1 MTASLFTPL
10 RQRGLTLRNRLVL
23 SPMCQYSA
31 DAGGRATDWH
41 LAHLGSRAAGGLGA
55 ALAEATA
62 VLPEGRISPADLGL
76 WEDGQVEP
84 LRRVF
89 SFVAAQGCAPGIQL
103 AHAGRK
109 ASTLPPWRG
118 GRPVGAADGG
128 WDRIVAPS
136 ALPFA
141 AGHAV
146 PCELDE
152 AGIAAVIAAF
162 GAAARRAREAGAQVV
177 EIHAAHGYL
186 LHQFLS
192 PLTNRRRDRWGGD
205 FAGRTRLARE
215 VTSAV
220 RAQWPDELP
229 VWIRISCTDW
239 VAGGWDEDQ
248 AVALARELAALGCD
262 LVDCSSGGTV
272 PDAVVPAAPGY
283 QVRFAE
289 RIRREAGV
297 ATGAVG
303 LITEPAQADAIVREG
318 RADLVLLGRA
328 LLREPHWALRAA
340 QELGAGP
347 PVPPQ
352 YLRGFPS
359 P

>member
-1 MTASLFTPL
+1 MTPHLFTPL
-10 RQRGLTLRNRLVL
+10 AQRGLTLRNRLVM

-31 DAGGRATDWH
+31 VDGRATDWH

-55 ALAEATA
+55 LLAEATA
-62 VLPEGRISPADLGL
+62 VLPDGRISAADLGL
-76 WEDGQVEP
+76 WDDGQVEP

-89 SFVAAQGCAPGIQL
+89 AFVAAQGCVPGIQL

-109 ASTLPPWRG
+109 ASTLPPWLG

-128 WDRIVAPS
+128 WDTIVAPS

-141 AGHAV
+141 PGHAV
-146 PCELDE
+146 PRELDE

-162 GAAARRAREAGAQVV
+162 GAAAGRARDAGARLV
-177 EIHAAHGYL
+177 EVHAAHGYL

-192 PLTNRRRDRWGGD
+192 PLTNRRTDGWGGT
-205 FAGRTRLARE
+205 FAGRTRLVRE
-215 VTSAV
+215 VVAAV
-220 RAQWPDELP
+220 RSQWPDGLP
-229 VWIRISCTDW
+229 LWVRISCTDW
-239 VAGGWDEDQ
+239 VEGGWDEDE

-272 PDAVVPAAPGY
+272 PDAVVPVGPGY

-289 RIRREAGV
+289 RLRRDAGV

-303 LITEPAQADAIVREG
+303 LVTEPAQAEAIVRDG

-328 LLREPHWALRAA
+328 LLREPHWALHAA
-340 QELGAGP
+340 SALGAAP

-352 YLRGFPS
+352 YRRGW
-359 P
+359 